1 VRLGKERVMNIG
13 KIVREIE
20 VLRDDDEPIQLPED
34 QPSIPEPM
42 QAQPSRSPIS
52 V

>member
-34 QPSIPEPM
+34 QPSFPEPM
-42 QAQPSRSPIS
+42 QTQPSQSPIS